1 MMADT
6 LLLATFCKAR
16 DVKTTIDLVATEF
29 EVVGGKIFVLQDES
43 DRYKKILTYNI
54 VKEEEVVF
62 SDIIKNTISLHRKK
76 ETNTLY
82 TLNALNEVVKE
93 QNNGHEDP
101 KFSVNW
107 EPHRN
112 TLLVT
117 YKDDETGE
125 QFLRRIETRLISIVN
140 LDEEN

>member
-76 ETNTLY
+76 EQTLY
-82 TLNALNEVVKE
+82 ILLTL
-93 QNNGHEDP
+93 
-101 KFSVNW
+101 
-107 EPHRN
+107 
-112 TLLVT
+112 
-117 YKDDETGE
+117 
-125 QFLRRIETRLISIVN
+125 
-140 LDEEN
+140 

>member
-16 DVKTTIDLVATEF
+16 DVKTTIDLIATEF

-93 QNNGHEDP
+93 QNNGNVDP

>member
-1 MMADT
+1 MTPDT

-16 DVKTTIDLVATEF
+16 DVKDTIDLIATEF
-29 EVVGGKIFVLQDES
+29 EVVSGKIFVLQDES

-54 VKEEEVVF
+54 VKEEIVF
-62 SDIIKNTISLHRKK
+62 SDVIKNTISLHCKK

-93 QNNGHEDP
+93 QNNGQIDP
-101 KFSVNW
+101 KFSVDW
-107 EPHRN
+107 GPHKN

-117 YKDDETGE
+117 YKDDESGE

>member
-1 MMADT
+1 MISDT

-16 DVKTTIDLVATEF
+16 NVKETIDLIADEF

-54 VKEEEVVF
+54 VKEDVVF
-62 SDIIKNTISLHRKK
+62 SEVIKNTISLHRKK

-82 TLNALNEVVKE
+82 TLNALNEVVRE
-93 QNNGHEDP
+93 QNNGVIDP
-101 KFSVNW
+101 KFSVDW
-107 EPHRN
+107 VPHRN

-117 YKDDETGE
+117 YKDDETGD
-125 QFLRRIETRLISIVN
+125 QHLMRIETRLISIVN